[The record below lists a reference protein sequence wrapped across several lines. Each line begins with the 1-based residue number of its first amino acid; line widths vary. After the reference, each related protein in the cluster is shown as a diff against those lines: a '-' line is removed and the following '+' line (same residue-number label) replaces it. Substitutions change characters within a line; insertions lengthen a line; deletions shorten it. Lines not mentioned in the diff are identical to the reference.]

1 MKNRVYLDYNATA
14 PLRPEARDALLAAL
28 DIGNPSSVHEEG
40 RKARALVEA
49 ARRDIAELVIAHPET
64 VVFTSGGTEACNLA
78 LKLRDAPASQDG
90 RKPASQDGRKIERL
104 LVSAIEHSAVL
115 QAAKESGMPV
125 EEIGVTAAGT
135 LDMAAL
141 AKALEDDAPALVCV
155 MLANNET
162 GVIQPM
168 AEIGRMVKAHGSL
181 LFCDAV
187 QAAGK
192 IPINMIAMGIDA
204 LSLSGHKL
212 GAPMGIGALVTRPG
226 VVVPPMLIGG
236 GQELGRR
243 AGSENISGIA
253 AFAAAAKAAKASLQA
268 FQELAQMR
276 DDMEAALRAA
286 APDVQIFGHGA
297 PRLANTSCFALQG
310 LNSETLVMALDLS
323 GIAVSA
329 GSACS
334 SGKVSRSHVLGA
346 MGVETHISKGVL
358 RVSLGWQST
367 PDDSEKLVAAWAE
380 LAHKKSQ
387 KAAE

>member
-1 MKNRVYLDYNATA
+1 MSRIYLDYNATA
-14 PLRPEARDALLAAL
+14 PLRPEARDALLGAL

-40 RKARALVEA
+40 RKARALVEN
-49 ARRDIAELVIAHPET
+49 ARRDIAELVVAHPET
-64 VVFTSGGTEACNLA
+64 VIFTSGGTEACNLA
-78 LKLRDAPASQDG
+78 LQLRAAPNGAIG
-90 RKPASQDGRKIERL
+90 RL

-115 QAAKESGMPV
+115 AAAKESDLPV
-125 EEIGVTAAGT
+125 EEIAVTSQGLVD
-135 LDMAAL
+135 LDALDAAL
-141 AKALEDDAPALVCV
+141 QDETPALVCI

-162 GVIQPM
+162 GVVQPM
-168 AEIGRMVKAHGSL
+168 AEISRRVKAHGSL

-192 IPINMIAMGIDA
+192 IDINMIGMGIDA

-253 AFAAAAKAAKASLQA
+253 AFAAAARVAKQSLPQ
-268 FQELAQMR
+268 FEKLADLR
-276 DDMEAALRAA
+276 DAMEAALSEA
-286 APDVQIFGHGA
+286 APELVIFGHETE
-297 PRLANTSCFALQG
+297 RLANTSCFALEG
-310 LNSETLVMALDLS
+310 LSSETLVMALDLA

-334 SGKVSRSHVLGA
+334 SGKVSRSHVLAA
-346 MGVETHISKGVL
+346 MGVQTHISKGVL

-367 PDDSEKLVAAWAE
+367 AEETEKLVLQWAKLAAN
-380 LAHKKSQ
+380 KSM
-387 KAAE
+387 AAE

>member
-1 MKNRVYLDYNATA
+1 MSRTYLDYNATA
-14 PLRPEARDALLAAL
+14 PLRPEAREALLAAL

-49 ARRDIAELVIAHPET
+49 ARRDIAELVISHPET
-64 VVFTSGGTEACNLA
+64 VIFTSGGTEACNLA
-78 LKLRDAPASQDG
+78 LNLRDAPKG
-90 RKPASQDGRKIERL
+90 KIERL

-115 QAAKESGMPV
+115 QAARESELPV
-125 EEIGVTAAGT
+125 TEIPVTPAGAV
-135 LDMAAL
+135 DMAAL
-141 AKALEDDAPALVCV
+141 AKLLEDDTPALVCV

-168 AEIGRMVKAHGSL
+168 AEIGRMVKEHGSL

-192 IPINMIAMGIDA
+192 TPINMIGMDIDV
-204 LSLSGHKL
+204 LSLSGHKM

-226 VVVPPMLIGG
+226 VVVPPMMIGG

-253 AFAAAAKAAKASLQA
+253 AFAAAAKASKAALDD
-268 FQELAQMR
+268 FQKLAELR
-276 DDMEAALRAA
+276 DAMEAELRAV
-286 APDVQIFGHGA
+286 APDIHIFGA
-297 PRLANTSCFALQG
+297 DEARLANTSCFALEG
-310 LNSETLVMALDLS
+310 LTSETLVMALDLS

-334 SGKVSRSHVLGA
+334 SGKVSRSHVLAA

-358 RVSLGWQST
+358 RVSFGWQST
-367 PDDSEKLVAAWAE
+367 VADSEKLVAEWGR
-380 LAHKKSQ
+380 LAKNKPQ
-387 KAAE
+387 VAAE

>member
-1 MKNRVYLDYNATA
+1 MSRTYLDYNATA
-14 PLRPEARDALLAAL
+14 PLRPEAREALLAAL

-49 ARRDIAELVIAHPET
+49 ARRDIAELVISHPET
-64 VVFTSGGTEACNLA
+64 VIFTSGGTEACNLA
-78 LKLRDAPASQDG
+78 LNLRDAQKG
-90 RKPASQDGRKIERL
+90 KIERL

-115 QAAKESGMPV
+115 QAARESELPV
-125 EEIGVTAAGT
+125 TEIPVTPAGAV
-135 LDMAAL
+135 DVAAL
-141 AKALEDDAPALVCV
+141 AKLLEDDTPALVCV

-168 AEIGRMVKAHGSL
+168 AEIGRMVKEHGSL

-192 IPINMIAMGIDA
+192 IPINMIGMNIDA
-204 LSLSGHKL
+204 LSLSGHKM
-212 GAPMGIGALVTRPG
+212 GAPIGIGALVTRPG

-253 AFAAAAKAAKASLQA
+253 AFAAAAKASKAALDD
-268 FQELAQMR
+268 FQKLAGLR
-276 DDMEAALRAA
+276 DAMEAELRTI
-286 APDVQIFGHGA
+286 APDIHIFGA
-297 PRLANTSCFALQG
+297 DEARLANTSCFALEG
-310 LNSETLVMALDLS
+310 LTSETLVMALDLS

-334 SGKVSRSHVLGA
+334 SGKVSRSHVLAA
-346 MGVETHISKGVL
+346 MRVETHISKGVL
-358 RVSLGWQST
+358 RVSFGWQST
-367 PDDSEKLVAAWAE
+367 VADSEKLVAEWGR
-380 LAHKKSQ
+380 LAKNKPQ
-387 KAAE
+387 VAAE

>member
-1 MKNRVYLDYNATA
+1 MSRTYLDYNATA
-14 PLRPEARDALLAAL
+14 PLRPEAREALLAAL

-49 ARRDIAELVIAHPET
+49 ARRDIAELVISHPET
-64 VVFTSGGTEACNLA
+64 VIFTSGGTEACNLA
-78 LKLRDAPASQDG
+78 LNLRDAPKG
-90 RKPASQDGRKIERL
+90 KIERL

-115 QAAKESGMPV
+115 QAARESELPV
-125 EEIGVTAAGT
+125 TEIPVTPAGAV
-135 LDMAAL
+135 DVAAL
-141 AKALEDDAPALVCV
+141 AKLLEDDTPALVCV

-168 AEIGRMVKAHGSL
+168 AEIGRMVKEHGSL

-192 IPINMIAMGIDA
+192 TPINMIGMDIDV
-204 LSLSGHKL
+204 LSLSGHKM

-226 VVVPPMLIGG
+226 VVVPPMMIGG

-253 AFAAAAKAAKASLQA
+253 AFAAAAKASKAALDD
-268 FQELAQMR
+268 FQKLAELR
-276 DDMEAALRAA
+276 DAMEAELRAV
-286 APDVQIFGHGA
+286 APDIHIFGA
-297 PRLANTSCFALQG
+297 DEARLANTSCFALEG
-310 LNSETLVMALDLS
+310 LTSETLVMALDLS

-334 SGKVSRSHVLGA
+334 SGKVSRSHVLAA

-358 RVSLGWQST
+358 RVSFGWQST
-367 PDDSEKLVAAWAE
+367 RADSEKLVAEWGR
-380 LAHKKSQ
+380 LAKNKPQ
-387 KAAE
+387 VAAE